1 MSVWVR
7 VRVRVGLGTRQK
19 SSVQRGGYSMLAHMM
34 SEWCVCLLL
43 LLVGIG
49 CAEVSRLTADELL
62 SSESWKDLSRTFLIL
77 AEGNYGVMGG
87 YIK

>member
-1 MSVWVR
+1 MQGYHVI
-7 VRVRVGLGTRQK
+7 LGTRLK
-19 SSVQRGGYSMLAHMM
+19 SSVVVTAHMM

-77 AEGNYGVMGG
+77 AEGNYDVMGG